1 MKSVAVRIA
10 TALLAAWYAICR
22 LFPTRDQI
30 VCISR
35 QSDQESVDF
44 RMIST
49 FFQREW
55 PQWRVVVMANALK
68 SPLSYVPVMLR
79 QVFLIA
85 TSRAVVLDSYCIAV
99 SLLGS
104 RIKAPVVQI
113 WHALGN
119 MKKFG
124 YTALDSDEGHS
135 SQTAALLHMHEGYD
149 AVAVS
154 SLSFAE
160 DLAAGFNVDPGILFE
175 APLPRVDLLLDEDNR
190 AAQRAAID
198 RAYPSLENKRV
209 IVYCPTFRK
218 KQPANEEAAM
228 AALLDAIDFNRYA
241 LVFKPHPVST
251 QVIADARVVRFDDA
265 SLDPLYRADYV
276 ISDYSTVMY
285 EAGLLG
291 VPVFLYAY
299 DWDDY
304 HEKRAFNI
312 DLEHEV
318 PALFTS
324 DAREIA
330 AAIERD
336 EFDRGAFDAFVARNI
351 AVPAD
356 GSCTA
361 HLCRRIMDLASR

>member
-1 MKSVAVRIA
+1 MKSAAVRIA
-10 TALLAAWYAICR
+10 TALLVVWYAICR

-44 RMIST
+44 RMIRAY
-49 FFQREW
+49 FQQEW
-55 PQWRVVVMANALK
+55 PQWRVIVMANTLK

-135 SQTAALLHMHEGYD
+135 SQTAALMHMHEGYD

-160 DLAAGFNVDPGILFE
+160 DLAAGFNVNPNILFE
-175 APLPRVDLLLDEDNR
+175 APLPRVDLLLDEENR
-190 AAQRAAID
+190 AAQRTTIN
-198 RAYPSLENKRV
+198 RTYPLLQGKRV

-218 KQPANEEAAM
+218 KQPVNEKTAM
-228 AALLDAIDFNRYA
+228 TALLDAIDFSRYA

-251 QVIADARVVRFDDA
+251 QIIDDPRVIRFDDA

-312 DLEHEV
+312 DLAHEV
-318 PALFTS
+318 PALFTA
-324 DAREIA
+324 DARKIA
-330 AAIERD
+330 TAIENDDFNRS
-336 EFDRGAFDAFVARNI
+336 AFDAFVARNI
-351 AVPAD
+351 AVPK
-356 GSCTA
+356 GSTCTA
-361 HLCRRIMDLASR
+361 HLCRHIMDLANR